1 MSIKEN
7 YESICNTLQDE
18 VLLVAVTKT
27 RTIEEIKELYE
38 LGHRDFGENRI
49 QEMVEKAK
57 LLPDDIRWHMIGNVQ
72 ENKIKHMADFVYLVH
87 GVDKAKRLKEIQK
100 QALRNNRVQ
109 KVLLQVKIADED
121 SKFGMEINEAKE
133 IMNSENLDKY
143 KNVEVIGL
151 MGMATFTDDMEQVQN
166 EFKELNNLY
175 KTLKSEFP
183 QLKTLSMG
191 MSGDYKIA
199 IKEGS
204 NLIRVG
210 SAIFGERSYA

>member
-7 YESICNTLQDE
+7 YENICNSLQDK

-27 RTIEEIKELYE
+27 RTIEEIKELYD

-49 QEMVEKAK
+49 QEMVEKAE

-72 ENKIKHMADFVYLVH
+72 ENKIKHMADFVYLIH

-100 QALRNNRVQ
+100 QALLNNRIQ

-133 IMNSENLDKY
+133 IMNSKNLDKY
-143 KNVEVIGL
+143 KNVEVVGL

-166 EFKELNNLY
+166 EFKNLNNLY

-191 MSGDYKIA
+191 MSSDFKIA

-210 SAIFGERSYA
+210 SAIFGERNYT

>member
-49 QEMVEKAK
+49 QEMVEKAE
-57 LLPDDIRWHMIGNVQ
+57 LLPKDIRWHMIGNVQ
-72 ENKIKHMADFVYLVH
+72 ENKIKHMADFVYLIH

-151 MGMATFTDDMEQVQN
+151 MGMATFTDDMEQVQS
-166 EFKELNNLY
+166 EFKELNDLY

-199 IKEGS
+199 IIEGS

-210 SAIFGERSYA
+210 SAIFGERSYT

>member
-49 QEMVEKAK
+49 QEMVEKAE
-57 LLPDDIRWHMIGNVQ
+57 LLPKDIRWHMIGNVQ
-72 ENKIKHMADFVYLVH
+72 ENKIKHMADFVYLIH

-151 MGMATFTDDMEQVQN
+151 MGMATFTDDMEQVQS
-166 EFKELNNLY
+166 EFKELNDLY

-210 SAIFGERSYA
+210 SAIFGERSYT

>member
-87 GVDKAKRLKEIQK
+87 GIDKAKRLKEIQK
-100 QALRNNRVQ
+100 QAFRNNRVQ

-204 NLIRVG
+204 NLIRIG

>member
-49 QEMVEKAK
+49 QEMVEKAE
-57 LLPDDIRWHMIGNVQ
+57 LLPKDIRWHMIGNVQ
-72 ENKIKHMADFVYLVH
+72 ENKIKHMADFVYLIH

-133 IMNSENLDKY
+133 IMNSESLDKY

-151 MGMATFTDDMEQVQN
+151 MGMATFTDDMEQVQS
-166 EFKELNNLY
+166 EFKELNDLY

-210 SAIFGERSYA
+210 SAIFGERSYT